1 MSIKKINEA
10 NGRVSEYFVGRVL
23 WVMQE
28 QGYVTVDK
36 HGYPLVENKAV
47 VIDTLNSVRAYDYYH
62 YGLSFE
68 MKLVD
73 VIRCAVW
80 TGHRD
85 DVPFTQQFVLLE
97 LPVAVSPTT
106 RWVATTDASLEE
118 NPDPLMFVNFIAW
131 SSAVKHA
138 FQGFEGQ
145 RGLDLLLDAGQVVRH
160 MTLDEYVNKWG

>member
-23 WVMQE
+23 WAMQE
-28 QGYVTVDK
+28 KGYVTVDK

-47 VIDTLNSVRAYDYYH
+47 VIDTPNSVRAYDH
-62 YGLSFE
+62 DELSFE

-85 DVPFTQQFVLLE
+85 DVPFTQQFVLLV

-106 RWVATTDASLEE
+106 HWVATADASLEE
-118 NPDPLMFVNFIAW
+118 NPDPLMFVNFVAW

-145 RGLDLLLDAGQVVRH
+145 RGLDLLLGAGHVVRH

>member
-10 NGRVSEYFVGRVL
+10 NGKVSEYFAGRVL
-23 WVMQE
+23 WAMQE

-36 HGYPLVENKAV
+36 DGYPLVENRAIV
-47 VIDTLNSVRAYDYYH
+47 LDTKSSVRPYEH
-62 YGLSFE
+62 YGFSFQV
-68 MKLVD
+68 KLVD

-97 LPVAVSPTT
+97 LPIAVSPTT
-106 RWVATTDASLEE
+106 HWVAEADASLEE
-118 NPDPLMFVNFIAW
+118 NPDPLMFVNFVAW

-138 FQGFEGQ
+138 RQEFEGQ
-145 RGLDLLLDAGQVVRH
+145 RGLDLLLDAGHVVRH
-160 MTLDEYVNKWG
+160 MTVDEYVDKWG

>member
-1 MSIKKINEA
+1 VSIKKINEA

>member
-10 NGRVSEYFVGRVL
+10 TGKVSEYFVGRVL
-23 WVMQE
+23 WTMQE

-36 HGYPLVENKAV
+36 NDYPLSESTAIVPDKKNV
-47 VIDTLNSVRAYDYYH
+47 VRSYEH
-62 YGLSFE
+62 YGFSFGV
-68 MKLVD
+68 KLVD

-106 RWVATTDASLEE
+106 HWAAEADASLEE
-118 NPDPLMFVNFIAW
+118 NPDPLMFANYVAW

-138 FQGFEGQ
+138 RKEFEGQ
-145 RGLDLLLDAGQVVRH
+145 RGLDLLLDAGHVVRH

>member
-1 MSIKKINEA
+1 VSIKKINEA

-85 DVPFTQQFVLLE
+85 DVPFTHQFVLLE